1 MTARRLLTIGGAMF
15 RKDNNRLIRT
25 LSKLLADSPP
35 DGARPVEADQLEQL
49 LGVYYR
55 HISPADLEEHDPHD
69 LLGALVAHWRL
80 MRRRRPEEAVV
91 RVYNPEQEEHGWRSN
106 DTIVEVVAQDM
117 PFLVDSISGALN
129 RKGMTIR
136 LTIHPVFGV
145 SRDAKGILTAVHET
159 KNGEEVT
166 STEAVLR
173 FHVDRQP
180 LQMLAGLERLV
191 SGVIADIKLATS
203 DWLKMKRQA
212 EKIQSEL
219 GSRAPQA
226 ACPDADEVR
235 AFLNW
240 MINDH
245 FLFIATCRF
254 DLQIDGEKGVLRLAG
269 DSCLGVLRGGVES
282 GQRAEDWISGLGVDL
297 RAFHYDL
304 VITKAN
310 ARSSIHRSAYMDCV
324 AVKQRDQQGEVVG
337 LYCLIGLFSSGAYST
352 PPRQIPLLRKKVD
365 EVFAAAKITPN
376 SHSGRVVAN
385 ILDNFPRDL
394 LFQIGT
400 KDLLSTTL
408 GVLSLQERQRTRLFI
423 VQDPFGRFFTCLVYL
438 PREHYSRDVRIA
450 VQNILAEALGGT
462 DVVFD
467 TQFSESILAR
477 IYYVVRIPVGSQPS
491 FDIDDL
497 EQQVVEVTTTW
508 QDGLRTA
515 LFSEVA
521 ESKATG
527 YLSDYAD
534 AFPGGYREDCHPR
547 IAVKDIQRIE
557 RARRDGRLV
566 LHLYYPFAENPE
578 QLHVRLYSVGKSVS
592 LSQVIPI
599 LEHMGLS
606 VFGERPYRIR
616 HPAGDAWIHDFAT
629 RRSVG
634 RKTVP
639 ASVRR
644 LFGDAFLRVWEGD
657 IDDDGFNG
665 LVLRAGLTWKEALLF
680 RAYSRYQHQIKVPY
694 TQAYTIAVLNRH
706 PEVVRK
712 LNRLFRLRFSPDEA
726 DAGAQQGQRLQEFET
741 LLENVSSLDEDRI
754 LRGFLNLIQATLR
767 TNFYCPNRDGTDRT
781 YLSFKIDPSRIP
793 DVPLPLPMF
802 EIFVFSADME
812 GVHLRG
818 GRVARGG
825 LRWSD
830 RMEDYRTEV
839 LGLMKAQMVKN
850 TVIVPVGSKGGF
862 VVKNDVAQD
871 SREQLMQKVV
881 ACYKTLLRG
890 MLDVTDNLVGDEL
903 VPPAGVV
910 RHDEDDPYLVIA
922 ADKGTA
928 TFSDIAN
935 QVAAEY
941 GFWLGDAF
949 ASGGSVGYDHKLM
962 GITARGAWESVKR
975 NFRELGLDTQSQD
988 FTVIGIGD
996 MSGDVFGNGMLLSRH
1011 IRLLG
1016 AFNHQHIFLDPDPDA
1031 DKSFRERERLFRLP
1045 GSSWSDYDRQLISQ
1059 GGGVHARTAKSI
1071 VLTPEV
1077 QAMLGLK
1084 VDRSTPNALIHAMLK
1099 ASVDL
1104 LWNGGIG
1111 TYAKASFETHEQASD
1126 KANDSLR
1133 VDARDL
1139 RCRVIGEGGNL
1150 GFTQLARVEYALRGG
1165 LIYTDAIDNS
1175 AGVDCSDHE
1184 VNIKI
1189 LLDKVVA
1196 NGDMTTKQRN
1206 QLLAEM
1212 TDDVA
1217 RLVLADNYS
1226 QTQAVSIVVAGG
1238 AQKLYEQARFMDL
1251 LEHTGRFNRL
1261 LEGLPDKKAL
1271 TERLAL
1277 AQGLTKPEVAVLL
1290 AYSKMNYFEAIVASD
1305 IPDDPFVQ
1313 DRLSQYFPPVLGERF
1328 AAEIKGHRLRR
1339 EIIATSIAGSISD
1352 HVGPGIGFRVREE
1365 VGSDIPGVVRGYIV
1379 ASEIFDTNTI
1389 WGQIEALDNQVGA
1402 RVQIE
1407 MLSTVAGF
1415 LEQTLTAVLRSYKD
1429 CLNMEALRD
1438 RFHDGVAELAGA
1450 MPNPLA
1456 AEEKREF
1463 DRHVRHLVRAGVPRE
1478 LAQQVSA
1485 LIPLSAALD
1494 IVEVATST
1502 DTKIETAAWVYSA
1515 LSHTLDLEW
1524 IERQIASLSVQTH
1537 WHLLARTK
1545 LQAALNGHRRNLTA
1559 QVLRSRHREKSGRG
1573 ILERWLRQNRSM
1585 LDRHDLII
1593 AEFKAGAVFDFAILS
1608 LIVAGVGE
1616 LLPTGLGVPTDP
1628 GP

>member
-1 MTARRLLTIGGAMF
+1 MV
-15 RKDNNRLIRT
+15 RKSNNRLIRT
-25 LSKLLADSPP
+25 LSKLLAERPEE
-35 DGARPVEADQLEQL
+35 GAHPIEAGQLEQL
-49 LGVYYR
+49 LGIYYR
-55 HISPADLEEHDPHD
+55 HISPADLEEHDPED

-80 MRRRRPEEAVV
+80 MRKRRPDEALV

-106 DTIVEVVAQDM
+106 DTIVEVVAPDM
-117 PFLVDSISGALN
+117 PFLVDSISAALN
-129 RKGMTIR
+129 RWGMTIS

-145 SRDAKGILTAVHET
+145 SRDAKGVVTAVHESKDGDET
-159 KNGEEVT
+159 A
-166 STEAVLR
+166 SPEAILR
-173 FHVDRQP
+173 FQVDRQP
-180 LQMLAGLERLV
+180 ENVLAKLERLV
-191 SGVIADIKLATS
+191 SSVIADITLATS

-212 EKIQSEL
+212 ENIRSEL
-219 GSRAPQA
+219 GDRAPHE
-226 ACPDADEVR
+226 ACPDVDELR
-235 AFLNW
+235 SFLNW

-245 FLFIATCRF
+245 FLFISTCRF
-254 DLQIDGEKGVLRLAG
+254 AMQRGAQKADFHLVPNSA
-269 DSCLGVLRGGVES
+269 LGVLRGGAEGV
-282 GQRAEDWISGLGVDL
+282 QRAEQWISGLGVDL
-297 RAFHYDL
+297 TAFHYDL
-304 VITKAN
+304 LVTKSN
-310 ARSSIHRSAYMDCV
+310 ARSSIHRPAYMDCV
-324 AVKQRDQQGEVVG
+324 AIKQRDEKGEVVG

-365 EVFAAAKITPN
+365 EVFASAKIAPN

-394 LFQIGT
+394 LFQISTG
-400 KDLLSTTL
+400 DLLSTTL
-408 GVLSLQERQRTRLFI
+408 GVLGLQERQRTRLFI
-423 VQDPFGRFFTCLVYL
+423 VQDPFRRFYTCLVYL
-438 PREHYSRDVRIA
+438 PRERYSREVRIA

-462 DVVFD
+462 DVVYD

-477 IYYVVRIPVGSQPS
+477 VYYVVRVPVGSEPDY
-491 FDIDDL
+491 DIEDL
-497 EQQVVEVTTTW
+497 ERQVVEVTTTW

-521 ESKATG
+521 EPLATS

-534 AFPGGYREDCHPR
+534 GFPGGYREDCHPR

-557 RARRDGRLV
+557 RIREDVQLT
-566 LHLYYPFAENPE
+566 LHLYHPIAESPHQVN
-578 QLHVRLYSVGKSVS
+578 VRIYSLGDAVP

-616 HPAGDAWIHDFAT
+616 HPKGDAWIHDFAT
-629 RRSVG
+629 RRSIG
-634 RKTVP
+634 RKTVS
-639 ASVRR
+639 AKVRS
-644 LFGDAFLRVWEGD
+644 LFGDAFSRVWKGD

-665 LVLRAGLTWKEALLF
+665 LVLRAGLSWKEAMLF

-706 PEVVRK
+706 PDVVRK
-712 LNRLFRLRFSPDEA
+712 LTRLFHLRFCPGMD
-726 DAGAQQGQRLQEFET
+726 DAGEQQAQALKEFDS
-741 LLENVSSLDEDRI
+741 LLEKVSSLDEDRI
-754 LRGFLNLIQATLR
+754 LRGFLNLVQATLR
-767 TNFYCPNRDGTDRT
+767 TNFFRRDSDGSDKT
-781 YLSFKIDPSRIP
+781 YLSIKLDPSRIQG
-793 DVPLPLPMF
+793 VPLPLPMF
-802 EIFVFSADME
+802 EIFVFSAHME

-862 VVKNDVAQD
+862 VVKDGLADDIRQQGMD
-871 SREQLMQKVV
+871 KVV
-881 ACYKTLLRG
+881 DCYRTLLRG

-903 VPPAGVV
+903 VPPPGVV

-935 QVAAEY
+935 QVAADY

-949 ASGGSVGYDHKLM
+949 ASGGSVGYDHKMM

-988 FTVIGIGD
+988 FNVIGIGD

-1031 DKSFRERERLFRLP
+1031 ETSYAERERLFRLP
-1045 GSSWSDYDRQLISQ
+1045 RSNWSDYNRQLISA
-1059 GGGVHARTAKSI
+1059 GGGIHARAAKSI
-1071 VLTPEV
+1071 TLTPEV
-1077 QAMLGLK
+1077 QAMLGVK
-1084 VDRSTPNALIHAMLK
+1084 DDRMTPNALIHAMLK
-1099 ASVDL
+1099 APADL

-1111 TYAKASFETHEQASD
+1111 TYVKASYETHEQARD
-1126 KANDSLR
+1126 KANDGVR

-1139 RCRVIGEGGNL
+1139 RCRVVGEGGNL
-1150 GFTQLARVEYALRGG
+1150 GLTQLARVEYALRGG

-1206 QLLAEM
+1206 QLLVEM

-1217 RLVLADNYS
+1217 RLVLADNYA
-1226 QTQAVSIVVAGG
+1226 QTQAISIVVSGG
-1238 AQKLYEQARFMDL
+1238 AQRLYEQARFMDL
-1251 LEHTGRFNRL
+1251 LEHTGRFHRQ
-1261 LEGLPDKKAL
+1261 LEGLPEKKAL

-1277 AQGLTKPEVAVLL
+1277 EQGLTKPEVAVLL
-1290 AYSKMNYFEAIVASD
+1290 AYSKMNYYEALLASD
-1305 IPDDPFVQ
+1305 VPDDPFIQ
-1313 DRLSQYFPPVLGERF
+1313 DRLARYFPAVLGERF
-1328 AAEIKGHRLRR
+1328 AAEIRGHRLRR
-1339 EIIATSIAGSISD
+1339 EIIATSVAGSISD

-1365 VGSDIPGVVRGYIV
+1365 VGSDIAGVARAYIV
-1379 ASEIFDTNTI
+1379 ASEIFDTDAL
-1389 WGQIEALDNQVGA
+1389 WKRVEALDNKVA
-1402 RVQIE
+1402 AAIQIE
-1407 MLSTVAGF
+1407 MLSTIADF
-1415 LEQTLTAVLRSYKD
+1415 LEQTLTAVLRSYKG
-1429 CLNMEALRD
+1429 CLDMEALTQ
-1438 RFHDGVAELAGA
+1438 RFHDGVAELGGA
-1450 MPNPLA
+1450 MPKPLA
-1456 AEEKREF
+1456 AQDKRDF
-1463 DRHVRHLVRAGVPRE
+1463 DRRTRHLVRAGVPSE
-1478 LAQQVSA
+1478 LAQAVAA
-1485 LIPLSAALD
+1485 LVPMSAALD
-1494 IVEVATST
+1494 IVEVARST
-1502 DTKIETAAWVYSA
+1502 DTSIETAAWIYSA
-1515 LSHTLDLEW
+1515 LNHTLDLDW
-1524 IERQIASLSVQTH
+1524 IGDQISSLSVQTH

-1559 QVLRSRHREKSGRG
+1559 EVLRSRQKEKSGRG
-1573 ILERWLRQNRSM
+1573 ILERWARQNHDR
-1585 LDRHDLII
+1585 LARHDEII

-1616 LLPTGLGVPTDP
+1616 LLPSGLGVEPDR
-1628 GP
+1628 GA

>member
-1 MTARRLLTIGGAMF
+1 MAR
-15 RKDNNRLIRT
+15 KSNNRLIRT
-25 LSKLLADSPP
+25 LSKLLAERPVE
-35 DGARPVEADQLEQL
+35 GARPVEADQLEQL
-49 LGVYYR
+49 LGIYYR
-55 HISPADLEEHDPHD
+55 HISSADLEEHDPED

-80 MRRRRPEEAVV
+80 MRARRPEEAVV

-106 DTIVEVVAQDM
+106 DTIVEVVAPDR
-117 PFLVDSISGALN
+117 PFLVDSISAALN
-129 RKGMTIR
+129 RRGMTIS

-145 SRDAKGILTAVHET
+145 SRDAKGVVTAVHESKDGDET
-159 KNGEEVT
+159 A
-166 STEAVLR
+166 SPEAILR

-180 LQMLAGLERLV
+180 ENVLANLERLV
-191 SGVIADIKLATS
+191 SSVIADIKLATS

-212 EKIQSEL
+212 EGIRSEL
-219 GSRAPQA
+219 GSRAPHE
-226 ACPDADEVR
+226 ACPDVEEVR
-235 AFLNW
+235 SFLNW

-254 DLQIDGEKGVLRLAG
+254 SMQGDAQRADLNLVA
-269 DSCLGVLRGGVES
+269 DSALGVLRGGSAGDE
-282 GQRAEDWISGLGVDL
+282 RAEEWVSGLGVDL
-297 RAFHYDL
+297 TAFHYDL
-304 VITKAN
+304 LVTKAN
-310 ARSSIHRSAYMDCV
+310 ARSSIHRPAYMDCV
-324 AVKQRDQQGEVVG
+324 AIKQRNEQGEAIG

-352 PPRQIPLLRKKVD
+352 PPRQIPLLRKKVE
-365 EVFAAAKITPN
+365 EVFASAKIVPN

-400 KDLLSTTL
+400 GDLLSTTL
-408 GVLSLQERQRTRLFI
+408 GVLGLQERQRTRLFI
-423 VQDPFGRFFTCLVYL
+423 IQDPFRRFYTCLVYL
-438 PREHYSRDVRIA
+438 PRERYSREVRIA
-450 VQNILAEALGGT
+450 VQSILADALGGT

-477 IYYVVRIPVGSQPS
+477 VYYVVRIPVGSEPDY
-491 FDIDDL
+491 DIDDL
-497 EQQVVEVTTTW
+497 ERQVVEVTTTW

-515 LFSEVA
+515 LFNEVA
-521 ESKATG
+521 EPLATS
-527 YLSDYAD
+527 YMSDYAD
-534 AFPGGYREDCHPR
+534 GFPGGYREDCHPR

-557 RARRDGRLV
+557 RLREDGRLAI
-566 LHLYYPFAENPE
+566 HLYHPIAESPHQVN
-578 QLHVRLYSVGKSVS
+578 VRLYSMGDPVP

-616 HPAGDAWIHDFAT
+616 HPKGDVWIHDFAT
-629 RRSVG
+629 RRSIG
-634 RKTVP
+634 RKTVS
-639 ASVRR
+639 AKVRS
-644 LFGDAFLRVWEGD
+644 LFGDAFSRVWEGD

-665 LVLRAGLTWKEALLF
+665 LVLRAGLSWKEAALF
-680 RAYSRYQHQIKVPY
+680 RSYSRYQHQIKVPY

-706 PEVVRK
+706 PDVVRK
-712 LNRLFRLRFSPDEA
+712 LSRLFHLRFCPDM
-726 DAGAQQGQRLQEFET
+726 GAVDEQQEKALQEFES
-741 LLENVSSLDEDRI
+741 LLEKVSSLDEDRI
-754 LRGFLNLIQATLR
+754 LRGFLNLVHATLR
-767 TNFYCPNRDGTDRT
+767 TNFFRPNQDGTDKT
-781 YLSFKIDPSRIP
+781 YLSFKLDPSRIQG
-793 DVPLPLPMF
+793 VPLPLPMF
-802 EIFVFSADME
+802 EIFVFSAHME

-862 VVKNDVAQD
+862 VVKNGVAED
-871 SREQLMQKVV
+871 SRQKRMEQVV
-881 ACYKTLLRG
+881 ACYQTLLRG
-890 MLDVTDNLVGDEL
+890 MLDVTDNLVGEDL
-903 VPPAGVV
+903 VPPPGVV

-935 QVAAEY
+935 QVAADY

-949 ASGGSVGYDHKLM
+949 ASGGSVGYDHKMM

-975 NFRELGLDTQSQD
+975 SFRELGLDTQSQD

-1016 AFNHQHIFLDPDPDA
+1016 AFNHLHIFLDPNPDA
-1031 DKSFRERERLFRLP
+1031 ETSFVERERLFRLP
-1045 GSSWSDYDRQLISQ
+1045 RSSWSDYDRKLISQ

-1071 VLTPEV
+1071 RLTPEV
-1077 QAMLGLK
+1077 QEMLGLK
-1084 VDRSTPNALIHAMLK
+1084 EDHMTPNALVNAMLK

-1111 TYAKASFETHEQASD
+1111 TYVKASHETHEQASD
-1126 KANDSLR
+1126 KANDSVR
-1133 VDARDL
+1133 VNACDL
-1139 RCRVIGEGGNL
+1139 RCRVVGEGGNL
-1150 GFTQLARVEYALRGG
+1150 GLTQLARVEYALQGG

-1196 NGDMTTKQRN
+1196 NGDMTIKQRN
-1206 QLLAEM
+1206 QLLAKM

-1217 RLVLADNYS
+1217 GLVLADNYA

-1238 AQKLYEQARFMDL
+1238 AQRLYEQARFMDL
-1251 LEHTGRFNRL
+1251 LEYTGRFDRQ
-1261 LEGLPDKKAL
+1261 LEGLPEKKAL

-1277 AQGLTKPEVAVLL
+1277 EQGLTKPEVAVLL
-1290 AYSKMNYFEAIVASD
+1290 AYSKMNYYEAILASD

-1313 DRLSQYFPPVLGERF
+1313 NRLARYFPVVLGKRF
-1328 AAEIKGHRLRR
+1328 AEEIKGHRLRR
-1339 EIIATSIAGSISD
+1339 EIIATSVAGSISD

-1365 VGSDIPGVVRGYIV
+1365 VGSDIAGVARAYIV
-1379 ASEIFDTNTI
+1379 ASEIFDTDAL
-1389 WGQIEALDNQVGA
+1389 WERVEALDN
-1402 RVQIE
+1402 RVAAAVQTE
-1407 MLSTVAGF
+1407 MLSTIADF
-1415 LEQTLTAVLRSYKD
+1415 LEQTLTAALRSYKG
-1429 CLNMEALRD
+1429 CLNMDVLTE
-1438 RFHDGVAELAGA
+1438 RFHDGVAELKDA
-1450 MPNPLA
+1450 MPKPLA
-1456 AEEKREF
+1456 AQDKREF
-1463 DRHVRHLVRAGVPRE
+1463 DRRIRHLVRAGVPKD
-1478 LAQQVSA
+1478 LAQDVSA
-1485 LIPLSAALD
+1485 LVPMSAALD
-1494 IVEVATST
+1494 IVEVARST
-1502 DTKIETAAWVYSA
+1502 GNAIETAAWIYSA
-1515 LSHTLDLEW
+1515 LSHTLDLDW
-1524 IERQIASLSVQTH
+1524 VGHQISGLSVQTH

-1559 QVLRSRHREKSGRG
+1559 EVLRSRHKEKSGRG
-1573 ILERWLRQNRSM
+1573 ILENWVRQNRAM
-1585 LDRHDLII
+1585 LDRHNEII

-1616 LLPTGLGVPTDP
+1616 LLPSGLAVEPDGDT
-1628 GP
+1628 

>member
-1 MTARRLLTIGGAMF
+1 VRRLQTLGGVMF
-15 RKDNNRLIRT
+15 RKNNHRLIRT
-25 LSKLLADSPP
+25 LSKLLADGPP

-55 HISPADLEEHDPHD
+55 HIAPADLEEHDPHD
-69 LLGALVAHWRL
+69 LLGALIAHWRL
-80 MRRRRPEEAVV
+80 MRKRRPDEAVV

-106 DTIVEVVAQDM
+106 DTIVEVVAPDM
-117 PFLVDSISGALN
+117 PFLVDSISAALN
-129 RKGMTIR
+129 RKGMTIS

-145 SRDAKGILTAVHET
+145 SRDSKGVLTAVHES
-159 KNGEEVT
+159 KSDKEAS

-180 LQMLAGLERLV
+180 AQVFAGLERLV
-191 SGVIADIKLATS
+191 SGVIADITLATS
-203 DWLKMKRQA
+203 DWLKMRRQA
-212 EKIQSEL
+212 EKIQLEL
-219 GSRAPQA
+219 GSHAPQV

-254 DLQIDGEKGVLRLAG
+254 AMQSDAENDVLRLVA
-269 DSCLGVLRGGVES
+269 DSGLGVLRGAAES
-282 GQRAEDWISGLGVDL
+282 GQRAEDWVSGLGVDL
-297 RAFHYDL
+297 SAFHYDL
-304 VITKAN
+304 LVTKAN
-310 ARSSIHRSAYMDCV
+310 ARSNIHRPAYMDCV
-324 AVKQRDQQGEVVG
+324 AIKQRDEQGKVIG
-337 LYCLIGLFSSGAYST
+337 LYCLVGLFSSGAYST
-352 PPRQIPLLRKKVD
+352 PPRQIPLLRKKVE

-400 KDLLSTTL
+400 SDLLSTTL

-423 VQDPFGRFFTCLVYL
+423 VQDPFRRFFTCLVYL

-450 VQNILAEALGGT
+450 VQNILSEALGGT

-477 IYYVVRIPVGSQPS
+477 VYYVIRVPVGSEPS
-491 FDIDDL
+491 YDIDDL
-497 EQQVVEVTTTW
+497 ERQVVEVTTTW
-508 QDGLRTA
+508 QDGLRAA
-515 LFSEVA
+515 LFKEVA
-521 ESKATG
+521 ESRATG
-527 YLSDYAD
+527 LLSDYAD
-534 AFPGGYREDCHPR
+534 AFPGGYREECHPR

-557 RARRDGRLV
+557 LARRDGRLV
-566 LHLYYPFAENPE
+566 LHLYHPIAEKPD
-578 QLHVRLYSVGKSVS
+578 QLHVRLYSLGKPAS

-599 LEHMGLS
+599 LEHMGLN

-616 HPAGDAWIHDFAT
+616 HPAGDAWIHDFST
-629 RRSVG
+629 RRPTG
-634 RKTVP
+634 RKPV
-639 ASVRR
+639 SSRVRS
-644 LFGDAFLRVWEGD
+644 LFGDAFLRVWETD

-665 LVLRAGLTWKEALLF
+665 LVLRAGLSWKEAMLF

-712 LNRLFRLRFSPDEA
+712 LNRLFRLHFSPDEV
-726 DAGAQQGQRLQEFET
+726 DAAEQQEQKLQEFES
-741 LLENVSSLDEDRI
+741 LLDKVSSLDEDRI

-767 TNFYCPNRDGTDRT
+767 TNFFCTAADGAYKT
-781 YLSFKIDPSRIP
+781 YLSFKFDPSRIQG
-793 DVPLPLPMF
+793 VPLPLPMF
-802 EIFVFSADME
+802 EIFVFSAHME

-862 VVKNDVAQD
+862 VVKNGVVHD
-871 SREQLMQKVV
+871 SREQRMEKVV
-881 ACYKTLLRG
+881 ACYQTLLRG
-890 MLDVTDNLVGDEL
+890 MLDVTDNLVADEL
-903 VPPAGVV
+903 VPPPGVV
-910 RHDEDDPYLVIA
+910 RRDEDDPYLVIA

-949 ASGGSVGYDHKLM
+949 ASGGSVGYDHKIM

-988 FTVIGIGD
+988 FTVVGIGD

-1016 AFNHQHIFLDPDPDA
+1016 AFNHQHIFLDPDPDPEV
-1031 DKSFRERERLFRLP
+1031 SFRERERLFGLP
-1045 GSSWSDYDRQLISQ
+1045 RSSWSDYDRQLISP
-1059 GGGVHARTAKSI
+1059 GGGVHARSAKSI
-1071 VLTPEV
+1071 ALTPEV
-1077 QAMLGLK
+1077 QAMFGLK
-1084 VDRSTPNALIHAMLK
+1084 TSKVMPNALIREMLK
-1099 ASVDL
+1099 APVDL

-1126 KANDSLR
+1126 KANDGLR
-1133 VDARDL
+1133 VDAREL

-1150 GFTQLARVEYALRGG
+1150 GFTQLARVEYSLRGG

-1196 NGDMTTKQRN
+1196 NGDMTNKQRN

-1217 RLVLADNYS
+1217 RLVLADNYA
-1226 QTQAVSIVVAGG
+1226 QTQAISTIVAGG
-1238 AQKLYEQARFMDL
+1238 AQRLYEQARFMDL
-1251 LEHTGRFNRL
+1251 LEHTGRFSRQ
-1261 LEGLPDKKAL
+1261 LEALPDKKAL

-1277 AQGLTKPEVAVLL
+1277 EQGLTKPEVAVLL

-1313 DRLSQYFPPVLGERF
+1313 DRLARYFPPVLSVRF
-1328 AAEIKGHRLRR
+1328 AEEIKGHRLRR

-1365 VGSDIPGVVRGYIV
+1365 VGSDIAGVVRAYIV
-1379 ASEIFDTNTI
+1379 ASEIFDTDAI
-1389 WGQIEALDNQVGA
+1389 WGQIEALDNRVA
-1402 RVQIE
+1402 ATVQIE
-1407 MLSTVAGF
+1407 MLSNVAEF

-1429 CLNMEALRD
+1429 CLNMEALRE
-1438 RFHDGVAELAGA
+1438 RFHDGVAELATA
-1450 MPNPLA
+1450 MPKPLA
-1456 AEEKREF
+1456 SEDKREF
-1463 DRHVRHLVRAGVPRE
+1463 DRRVRKLVRAGVPRD
-1478 LAQQVSA
+1478 LAQRVSA
-1485 LIPLSAALD
+1485 LKPLSAALD
-1494 IVEVATST
+1494 IVEVATSSGT
-1502 DTKIETAAWVYSA
+1502 QIETAAWVYSA

-1524 IERQIASLSVQTH
+1524 IGHQIAGLSVQTH

-1545 LQAALNGHRRNLTA
+1545 LQAALNSHRRNLTA
-1559 QVLRSRHREKSGRG
+1559 EVLRSRNKEKSGRG
-1573 ILERWLRQNRSM
+1573 ILEGWARRNHAM
-1585 LDRHDLII
+1585 LDRHAEII

-1616 LLPTGLGVPTDP
+1616 LLPSGLGGDP
-1628 GP
+1628 GSA